1 MGTIVVTVLV
11 IASVY
16 AITRGRLAK
25 RQWRSEDAKPG
36 HIDYRG

>member
-1 MGTIVVTVLV
+1 MGTIVVAVLV

-36 HIDYRG
+36 HIDYIA